1 MNEINKLFE
10 LLKNKSRIK
19 ENKILLKANNNENK
33 YNNYDDFNNSI
44 NNLLNI
50 FVDESEISYIIIN
63 EYNEIMLDF
72 NAILFAYKRK
82 KGLSNKL
89 SFGDRKLKD
98 FAKISLDHVERSMNY
113 KNVIDILL
121 EESKVNEREFN
132 ISKNSIQLRR

>member
-63 EYNEIMLDF
+63 EYNEIKDDYVFNIKNILDNEKYDVFISISDNTNIYSNILRKTF
-72 NAILFAYKRK
+72 NNKIESEKYFNE
-82 KGLSNKL
+82 LSQLIK
-89 SFGDRKLKD
+89 
-98 FAKISLDHVERSMNY
+98 E
-113 KNVIDILL
+113 KNVKDLSSLL
-121 EESKVNEREFN
+121 
-132 ISKNSIQLRR
+132 ISKLQ

>member
-63 EYNEIMLDF
+63 EYNEI
-72 NAILFAYKRK
+72 
-82 KGLSNKL
+82 
-89 SFGDRKLKD
+89 KD
-98 FAKISLDHVERSMNY
+98 DYV
-113 KNVIDILL
+113 
-121 EESKVNEREFN
+121 FN
-132 ISKNSIQLRR
+132 IKNILDNEKYDVFISISDNTNIYSNILRKTFNNKIESEKYFNEIGRAHV

>member
-63 EYNEIMLDF
+63 EYNEIKDDYVFNIKNILDNKKYDVFISISDNTNIYSNILRKTF
-72 NAILFAYKRK
+72 NNKIESEKYFNE
-82 KGLSNKL
+82 LSQLIK
-89 SFGDRKLKD
+89 
-98 FAKISLDHVERSMNY
+98 E
-113 KNVIDILL
+113 KNVKDLSSLL
-121 EESKVNEREFN
+121 
-132 ISKNSIQLRR
+132 ISKLQ

>member
-63 EYNEIMLDF
+63 EYNEIKDDYVFNIKNILDNEKYDVFISISDNTNIYSNILRKTFKNKIESEKYF
-72 NAILFAYKRK
+72 NE
-82 KGLSNKL
+82 LSQLIK
-89 SFGDRKLKD
+89 
-98 FAKISLDHVERSMNY
+98 E
-113 KNVIDILL
+113 KNVKDLSSLL
-121 EESKVNEREFN
+121 
-132 ISKNSIQLRR
+132 ISKLQ